1 MAIIEQGMVVFSSIH
16 SRLHAS
22 MARSFNILHR
32 INSMYYTQE
41 DLDALEA
48 GLEISIEDFD
58 GPADVV
64 PISNPA
70 IFSEAQR
77 FAQIQAIMAR
87 AAAMPQMYDALAVE
101 EMFLRTLKVPP
112 TEVLNPVPGSEDR
125 DPVSENVAAAM
136 GQGIY
141 VLPKQD
147 HLAHLQV
154 HLPFL
159 KSPMFGSNP
168 TIMSTFMYP
177 MAMHL
182 RDHLLNYY
190 LVEAHNAVDEA
201 QTEQLI
207 PEEAEQQVEIIL
219 KVQQF
224 IEEQLGPFGQELA
237 QINEM
242 AQQFKPENPAAQGD
256 AMKIAELSAQIK
268 QGELQQRAERDNSQ
282 LQLETAKMQ
291 AANEMAQL
299 KMQQTAEIERA
310 KLAVKEAERE
320 EKSELAGLRELSET
334 ERNNIREM
342 SETDRQNTRERGED
356 KRKAAD
362 LAARERM
369 NTADNRTAKELAEME
384 MESGEKTS
392 YSTGSGIDINP

>member
-1 MAIIEQGMVVFSSIH
+1 
-16 SRLHAS
+16 
-22 MARSFNILHR
+22 
-32 INSMYYTQE
+32 
-41 DLDALEA
+41 
-48 GLEISIEDFD
+48 
-58 GPADVV
+58 
-64 PISNPA
+64 
-70 IFSEAQR
+70 
-77 FAQIQAIMAR
+77 MAR
-87 AAAMPQMYDALAVE
+87 AQAMPQMYDALAVE

-141 VLPKQD
+141 VLPQQD

-168 TIMSTFMYP
+168 TIMSTFLYP

-190 LVEAHNAVDEA
+190 LVEAHDAIDQA
-201 QTEQLI
+201 QTQQLI

-219 KVQQF
+219 KVQEF
-224 IEEQLGPFGQELA
+224 IEQQLGGFAQELV
-237 QINEM
+237 QINEQ
-242 AQQFKPENPAAQGD
+242 AQQFKPENPATQGD

-282 LQLETAKMQ
+282 LQLDSAKMEASNQ
-291 AANEMAQL
+291 IAQL

-320 EKSELAGLRELSET
+320 EKAELAGLRELSET

-342 SETDRQNTRERGED
+342 SETDRLNTREKGED
-356 KRKAAD
+356 KRKMAD
-362 LAARERM
+362 LDARERM
-369 NTADNRTAKELAEME
+369 NTADNRTAKELAAME